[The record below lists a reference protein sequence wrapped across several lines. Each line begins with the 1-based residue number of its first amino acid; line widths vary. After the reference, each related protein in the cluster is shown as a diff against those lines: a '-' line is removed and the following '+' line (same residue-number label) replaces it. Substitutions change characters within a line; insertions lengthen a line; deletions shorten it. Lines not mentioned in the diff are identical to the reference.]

1 MSSASNQTYMRCSGS
16 QGSRIP
22 HFSFGRESETSS
34 RPCLMNATASLR
46 RKSGT
51 TKSGRSSYSAS
62 SRSWKAESLKNQF
75 SSRTLSSRISW
86 IGQVLPGPSSRSVL
100 KSAQRGQYQPS

>member
-1 MSSASNQTYMRCSGS
+1 MRCSGS
-16 QGSRIP
+16 QGSGSP
-22 HFSFGRESETSS
+22 HFSVGRESETSS
-34 RPCLMNATASLR
+34 SPPLMNETASLR

-51 TKSGRSSYSAS
+51 TKSGRSSYRS
-62 SRSWKAESLKNQF
+62 SSWSWKAERRKNQF
-75 SSRTLSSRISW
+75 SSRTFSSGISW

>member
-1 MSSASNQTYMRCSGS
+1 
-16 QGSRIP
+16 
-22 HFSFGRESETSS
+22 
-34 RPCLMNATASLR
+34 MNETASLR

-62 SRSWKAESLKNQF
+62 NRPWNFESWKNQF
-75 SSRTLSSRISW
+75 SSLTQSSGISW
-86 IGQVLPGPSSRSVL
+86 IGQVLPAATSRSVL

>member
-1 MSSASNQTYMRCSGS
+1 MK
-16 QGSRIP
+16 
-22 HFSFGRESETSS
+22 
-34 RPCLMNATASLR
+34 ATASLR

-51 TKSGRSSYSAS
+51 TKSGCPSYSAS
-62 SRSWKAESLKNQF
+62 SRSWKAERRKNQF
-75 SSRTLSSRISW
+75 SSRTFSSGISW